1 MLQRNIK
8 QSLNALEVFDKL
20 EEKIY
25 HKDLTIVFVCA
36 CGTLNMLS
44 DGHMSIYVKTLHN
57 GITEILLFS
66 NNCEL
71 IIRGANIIKEYRQI
85 LSDQEYNN
93 IRERFIKI
101 AQFRQDNFKDWIKD
115 TDDTNEIDA
124 E

>member
-8 QSLNALEVFDKL
+8 QSLTALEIFNKL

-25 HKDLTIVFVCA
+25 HKDHTGVFVYTH
-36 CGTLNMLS
+36 GNLNISSNGYM
-44 DGHMSIYVKTLHN
+44 GIKVKTLHN
-57 GITEILLFS
+57 NIIYITLSS

-71 IIRGANIIKEYRQI
+71 MIRSSNIIKEYCQI

-93 IRERFIKI
+93 IRERFLKI
-101 AQFRQDNFKDWIKD
+101 AQFCQDNFEDWIKE